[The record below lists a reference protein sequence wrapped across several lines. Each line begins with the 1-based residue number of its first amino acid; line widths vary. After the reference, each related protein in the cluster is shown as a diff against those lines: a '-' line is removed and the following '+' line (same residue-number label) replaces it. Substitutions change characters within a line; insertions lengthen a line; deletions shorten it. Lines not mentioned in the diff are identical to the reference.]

1 MVNPTGANGY
11 DNGTVPPEDELIAA
25 LQQYAREELPLSRRL
40 QHLGAELGYHIKKA
54 KLKKL
59 NRKYNI
65 PTSRKP
71 PPLPLATTLICEQ
84 MANDPHRHR
93 GPTAVKSQLAL
104 EGFNIPW
111 AIVREVMHANDDI
124 GPTIRNPRSRSRHI
138 VRVTLTSH
146 GTWHEVSVDGHEK
159 LSDKALQMG
168 IVGFHIYGGR
178 DKWSGKVLLLLVL
191 PNSRF
196 AEAIGHVYLDF
207 VIEHEM
213 IPIQVTFDGGSE
225 TADMKAIQTALR
237 NTFAPD
243 LDPSEWPPF
252 MPIPSTRNITIENL
266 WSRWFTHSGANLQKV
281 LMEGKTNGL
290 FNPGDNWLWSQ
301 VTQQQLDAFKA
312 YWNSHHV
319 RTQRNK
325 LMPSGSTPNDFFATP
340 EQWGGR
346 RDKNCGIPIDADVAE
361 ALRAQI
367 NMRHEDAYKFVD
379 DSFRQAAENAYE
391 TIGSPALTVQNGWEV
406 FAQMKLV
413 LHTVYASGM

>member
-1 MVNPTGANGY
+1 
-11 DNGTVPPEDELIAA
+11 
-25 LQQYAREELPLSRRL
+25 
-40 QHLGAELGYHIKKA
+40 
-54 KLKKL
+54 
-59 NRKYNI
+59 
-65 PTSRKP
+65 
-71 PPLPLATTLICEQ
+71 
-84 MANDPHRHR
+84 
-93 GPTAVKSQLAL
+93 
-104 EGFNIPW
+104 
-111 AIVREVMHANDDI
+111 
-124 GPTIRNPRSRSRHI
+124 
-138 VRVTLTSH
+138 RVTLTSH
-146 GTWHEVSVDGHEK
+146 GTWHEVSVDGHKK

-290 FNPGDNWLWSQ
+290 FNPGDNVDINLFQWLWSQ

-312 YWNSHHV
+312 Y
-319 RTQRNK
+319 
-325 LMPSGSTPNDFFATP
+325 
-340 EQWGGR
+340 
-346 RDKNCGIPIDADVAE
+346 
-361 ALRAQI
+361 
-367 NMRHEDAYKFVD
+367 
-379 DSFRQAAENAYE
+379 
-391 TIGSPALTVQNGWEV
+391 
-406 FAQMKLV
+406 
-413 LHTVYASGM
+413 